1 MSLPSCSE
9 MIIPY
14 YTLNTI
20 GYNFELKKVD
30 SLGINCDDLRV
41 QHFRDGHSPSLPL
54 AARIIGLVD
63 RHPRMGSVY
72 GLQVR
77 FEVAAH
83 GFLIGHVYDFRT
95 GSQGIEIAV
104 AQLRRPLGRLLLI
117 GDIADRFERII
128 LFFQPVKDLRRIQP
142 HAAVHTDGKARAAL
156 PSQFGDLIYQD
167 QLQRRTALVFLVK
180 SPWEAHRGTANNSSG
195 LGHVSVSL
203 CFHRNKPGKHVVDY
217 EDARFCCF
225 FFPPEKDQ
233 RQHAL
238 IRSCCVRYSLTQDI
252 LGCERRIA
260 SKNNYIKQALKEISS
275 GHPSDSDSLYL
286 QNKIGQKARERQEQ
300 EELLQLYNQKLSK
313 FGGRL
318 MELPWMKK
326 TKP

>member
-1 MSLPSCSE
+1 MARQ
-9 MIIPY
+9 
-14 YTLNTI
+14 
-20 GYNFELKKVD
+20 GKYNSSPFHVETAQYKYAIEHEVD
-30 SLGINCDDLRV
+30 SRLVQQSIVSCD
-41 QHFRDGHSPSLPL
+41 SLDKSKTRCTRWNSGYSKCENHRCLYYNEAKWRL
-54 AARIIGLVD
+54 ATCEECA
-63 RHPRMGSVY
+63 
-72 GLQVR
+72 
-77 FEVAAH
+77 
-83 GFLIGHVYDFRT
+83 
-95 GSQGIEIAV
+95 
-104 AQLRRPLGRLLLI
+104 
-117 GDIADRFERII
+117 
-128 LFFQPVKDLRRIQP
+128 FFYETV
-142 HAAVHTDGKARAAL
+142 
-156 PSQFGDLIYQD
+156 
-167 QLQRRTALVFLVK
+167 
-180 SPWEAHRGTANNSSG
+180 
-195 LGHVSVSL
+195 
-203 CFHRNKPGKHVVDY
+203 CFHRNKPGKQVVDY
-217 EDARFCCF
+217 EDARICCF